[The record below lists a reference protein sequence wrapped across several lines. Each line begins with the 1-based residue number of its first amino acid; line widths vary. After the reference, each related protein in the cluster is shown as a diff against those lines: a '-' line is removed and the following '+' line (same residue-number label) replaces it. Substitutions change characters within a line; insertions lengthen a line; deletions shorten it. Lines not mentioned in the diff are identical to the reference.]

1 MTNIELGEFLGSG
14 MERKCF
20 ANPHNASSCYK
31 ISLKTQ
37 SKQTI
42 REVNYFKY
50 LQKKNITPSFMPKFL
65 NFFEL
70 EDRFILEQER
80 IRTTHSK
87 KVILLREFLATA
99 TKSDILALKRKL
111 LDIKREMLDLNVIVS
126 DMRTTNSFVILENK
140 EITRIVFFDGYGP
153 PTLIPLDKYFKFFGN
168 QKINRQWNK
177 FQKKINLEIPS
188 SLKEIWDKDI

>member
-1 MTNIELGEFLGSG
+1 MTNIELGEFLGSE

-87 KVILLREFLATA
+87 KVILLREFLTTA

-111 LDIKREMLDLNVIVS
+111 QDIKREMLDLNVIVS

-140 EITRIVFFDGYGP
+140 AITRIVFFDGYGP

-177 FQKKINLEIPS
+177 FLKKINLEMPS

>member
-1 MTNIELGEFLGSG
+1 MGSG

-31 ISLKTQ
+31 ISLKNQ

-42 REVNYFKY
+42 REVHYFKY

-70 EDRFILEQER
+70 EDKFILEQER

-87 KVILLREFLATA
+87 TVILLREFLTTA

-111 LDIKREMLDLNVIVS
+111 LEIKREMLDLNVIVS
-126 DMRTTNSFVILENK
+126 DMRPTNSFVILENK
-140 EITRIVFFDGYGP
+140 TITRIVFFDGYGP

-168 QKINRQWNK
+168 QKINRQWDK
-177 FQKKINLEIPS
+177 FIKKINLEIPS
-188 SLKEIWDKDI
+188 SLKEIWEKDI